1 NIGQYVTHDNMA
13 AGSTETARC
22 QHIIHLADLQH
33 LTAHKSAQTSPA
45 KQAKDYHGV
54 GEVRAIHCDE
64 TQNDYQ
70 GRHGGNDLDQSL
82 NGNIDPTAIVTGNS
96 AQRNTDHKT

>member
-1 NIGQYVTHDNMA
+1 
-13 AGSTETARC
+13 
-22 QHIIHLADLQH
+22 ADLQH

-96 AQRNTDHKT
+96 AQRNTDHKTDAHGHHADGERGSPAIEQACPDIAPN